1 VGGVASVTTDQYKQ
15 STDIWGIFSYFLG
28 LLVDSEIV
36 LSTRYGKTTVFIN
49 KNLINRDCLST
60 RFDSW

>member
-1 VGGVASVTTDQYKQ
+1 VGGVESVTTDQNKQ

-28 LLVDSEIV
+28 LLVDSY
-36 LSTRYGKTTVFIN
+36 TMVFIN
-49 KNLINRDCLST
+49 ENLINRDCLST